1 MTERGPFLFL
11 VALVFLAGIG
21 TATFRHLNYRIPI
34 LPGEQ
39 QTVWQVEARIDYL
52 NEGGS
57 SQIFLTL
64 PPEQS
69 GFRVV
74 GETGASPGFGFDIER
89 VGNQR
94 RAHWTKRYAE
104 GVQTLFYEL
113 ELIQDPLSQVL
124 DNEPEIVSRPRWDEP
139 YRTAAQQLLNSV
151 MPITADAHSLA
162 IQLIRDLNRM
172 PPDQNVTLLRG
183 RYDDPELL
191 ANLIA
196 TAGVAARVVQVLEL
210 EDGRRRQP
218 LNAYVQV
225 WHEDG
230 WRLYD
235 PSSGR
240 VGESDNLLIW
250 QTDTPALLEV
260 VGGSRSRVSF
270 SMINQTRP
278 TLALTD
284 RQSPGYDISLYSLP
298 IAEQGMFKLIML
310 LPVGALVVVF
320 MRLIVGIR
328 TAGTFMPVLIAL
340 AFLQTELL
348 PGLASFILIISIG
361 LIIRAYL
368 SDLNLL
374 LVSRIATLII
384 LVIGIISVFSVVS
397 YRLGLIGGLT
407 ITFFP
412 MIILAWTIE
421 RMSII
426 WEEEG
431 PKEVFIQGAGSLTV
445 AVLAFLV
452 MDQQL
457 VRHLAFNFPELHFC
471 VLAFVLAIGRYTG
484 YRMVELN
491 RFSSLFDGKAGRDS
505 TLR

>member
-1 MTERGPFLFL
+1 M
-11 VALVFLAGIG
+11 VALIFLAGVG

-34 LPGEQ
+34 LPGAQ

-52 NEGGS
+52 VDSGS

-74 GETGASPGFGFDIER
+74 SETGASPGFGFDIER
-89 VGNQR
+89 TGDQR

-104 GVQTLFYEL
+104 GAQTLFYEL
-113 ELIQDPLSQVL
+113 ELVQDAMAAVTAV
-124 DNEPEIVSRPRWDEP
+124 EPEVVSRPRWDEP
-139 YRTAAQQLLNSV
+139 YRTAAQQLLDSV
-151 MPITADAHSLA
+151 IPITADAHSLA
-162 IQLIRDLNRM
+162 IQLIKNLSRK

-183 RYDDPELL
+183 RYDDPELV

-196 TAGVAARVVQVLEL
+196 TAGVPARVVQVLRL

-218 LNAYVQV
+218 LSAYVQV

-230 WRLYD
+230 WHLYD
-235 PSSGR
+235 PASGR
-240 VGESDNLLIW
+240 VGESDDLLIW

-260 VGGSRSRVSF
+260 IGGSRSRVSF
-270 SMINQTRP
+270 SMINQSRP
-278 TLALTD
+278 MLALID
-284 RQSPGYDISLYSLP
+284 QQSPGYDISLYSLP

-374 LVSRIATLII
+374 LVARIATLII
-384 LVIGIISVFSVVS
+384 LVIGIISVFSVIS

-445 AVLAFLV
+445 AVLAYLV
-452 MDQQL
+452 MDLPL

-484 YRMVELN
+484 YRLVELN
-491 RFSSLFDGKAGRDS
+491 RFSGLFESDS
-505 TLR
+505 ARVKDPDES